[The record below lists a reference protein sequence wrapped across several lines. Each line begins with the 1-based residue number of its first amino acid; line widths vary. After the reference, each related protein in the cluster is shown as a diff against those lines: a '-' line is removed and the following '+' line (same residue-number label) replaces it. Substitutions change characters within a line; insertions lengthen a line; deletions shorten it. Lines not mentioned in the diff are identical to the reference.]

1 VKKLNPIKLK
11 LLEDEVTATETAITE
26 LEERIAVAEAKLGVF
41 TSAEES
47 QKASAEVERL
57 RGEHAKL
64 QARWE
69 ELGMQLEEQSAA
81 V

>member
-1 VKKLNPIKLK
+1 MRWRRRRRRL
-11 LLEDEVTATETAITE
+11 E
-26 LEERIAVAEAKLGVF
+26 LEEKIAAAEERLGVF
-41 TSAEES
+41 ASAEES

-69 ELGMQLEEQSAA
+69 ELGMELEEQSAG